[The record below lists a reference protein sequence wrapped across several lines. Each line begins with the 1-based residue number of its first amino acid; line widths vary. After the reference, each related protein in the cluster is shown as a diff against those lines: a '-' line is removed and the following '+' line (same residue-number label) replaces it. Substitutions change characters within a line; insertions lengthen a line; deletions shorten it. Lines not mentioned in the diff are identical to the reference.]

1 MSDKLKTYGVDV
13 EKAQTTRMTITINDL
28 RHMIGAPDNASV
40 SVNGS
45 MLKSTDKIIFSFT
58 SAEAFSMEFDG

>member
-1 MSDKLKTYGVDV
+1 MSEKLKTYGIDV
-13 EKAQTTRMTITINDL
+13 EKAQTVRMTLTINDL
-28 RHMIGAPDNASV
+28 RRMVGAPDNASV

-45 MLKSTDKIIFSFT
+45 MLKSTDKVFLSFT